1 MEQFSGWEWFYLDDE
16 AQNVGP
22 FTTEELVEF
31 YAAQGITDETYGT
44 RLRKSTSCC
53 YLSCAHPF
61 PSPNALF
68 FTCFLFFLSVWAEE
82 SEAWQ
87 TIALSDSLRAVLQA
101 GVKQMAPAAP
111 EAAEEKAPVPEA
123 AEACKVRA
131 KSMSKRRQSVSLPPA
146 SSKKTELTLLKELSE
161 KNYLDQAQWF
171 LNAYWAAEGKKIRFD
186 NNPEECEKVWNMY
199 KTMCELDKK
208 NGKNGNEIDEFG
220 AHIFLE
226 KTVGAITV
234 KKMRQVLVDIDV
246 DFNQMVSL
254 TEALIY
260 SYKIDYKYL
269 VTAVIDDSEAKVSDV
284 C

>member
-1 MEQFSGWEWFYLDDE
+1 
-16 AQNVGP
+16 
-22 FTTEELVEF
+22 
-31 YAAQGITDETYGT
+31 
-44 RLRKSTSCC
+44 
-53 YLSCAHPF
+53 
-61 PSPNALF
+61 
-68 FTCFLFFLSVWAEE
+68 
-82 SEAWQ
+82 
-87 TIALSDSLRAVLQA
+87 
-101 GVKQMAPAAP
+101 MAPAAP

-226 KTVGAITV
+226 KHGTVHDGP
-234 KKMRQVLVDIDV
+234 
-246 DFNQMVSL
+246 F
-254 TEALIY
+254 
-260 SYKIDYKYL
+260 
-269 VTAVIDDSEAKVSDV
+269 
-284 C
+284 

>member
-1 MEQFSGWEWFYLDDE
+1 
-16 AQNVGP
+16 
-22 FTTEELVEF
+22 
-31 YAAQGITDETYGT
+31 
-44 RLRKSTSCC
+44 
-53 YLSCAHPF
+53 
-61 PSPNALF
+61 
-68 FTCFLFFLSVWAEE
+68 
-82 SEAWQ
+82 
-87 TIALSDSLRAVLQA
+87 
-101 GVKQMAPAAP
+101 MAPAAP

-186 NNPEECEKVWNMY
+186 NNPEECEKVWDMY

-269 VTAVIDDSEAKVSDV
+269 VTAVIDNSEAKVSVFVMRGGGGEVRWLVDCREKLRRKYPPLIV
-284 C
+284 YLLFFFSHLSFSRLGPH